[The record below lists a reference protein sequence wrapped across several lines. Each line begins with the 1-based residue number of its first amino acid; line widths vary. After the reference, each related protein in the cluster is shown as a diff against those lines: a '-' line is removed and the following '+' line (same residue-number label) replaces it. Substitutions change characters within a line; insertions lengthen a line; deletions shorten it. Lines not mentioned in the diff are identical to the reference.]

1 MFRNSVG
8 TETVGS
14 YRGMNQSERG
24 RLKEGGANQS
34 VSMVTGFLRC
44 HSGARGR
51 SLAGPSATLRLEGAN
66 QERDA
71 KKRGPIRGEDGDS
84 ERTTGELRGDEVR
97 WVIMFPSV
105 RNPK

>member
-1 MFRNSVG
+1 MG

-71 KKRGPIRGEDGDS
+71 KKRGSIRGEDGDS

-97 WVIMFPSV
+97 WVITFPSV

>member
-1 MFRNSVG
+1 MG

-97 WVIMFPSV
+97 WVITFPSV